1 MSSNNFFLDIFN
13 KLLKINEDSITIVFD
28 IDGRIWFKF
37 KDLLIALG
45 YTSITKQLNV
55 LNINKK
61 CYIISNLFSFDCLL

>member
-55 LNINKK
+55 LNIR
-61 CYIISNLFSFDCLL
+61 YI